1 MKKKNV
7 IRICVEVTAVLLLLV
22 WVAIPLTTG
31 KLHLKIYFEKG
42 GGECSLYY
50 ATADHPVIDGALVVT
65 APIEEGCVDLILDA
79 GLAQSLSD
87 IRLDLPTT
95 GGEYLITRVELSSG
109 GLVQKNYDA
118 SVFFSKAAIVST
130 NDITSMDPV
139 AQKTYILT
147 GEDPYIVFNTDRVA
161 ELRGAFSHYTMTK
174 FCVAAFVVLAYLF
187 ARKKEK

>member
-22 WVAIPLTTG
+22 WVAVPLTSG
-31 KLHLKIYFEKG
+31 KLHMKIYFEKG

-50 ATADHPVIDGALVVT
+50 ATTDHPVIDGELIVT
-65 APIEEGCVDLILDA
+65 APVEEGCVDLILDA
-79 GLAQSLSD
+79 GLAKSLSD

-95 GGEYLITRVELSSG
+95 TGEFMITRVELSSG
-109 GLVQKNYDA
+109 GLVQKSYDA
-118 SVFFSKAAIVST
+118 SAFFSKAAIVST
-130 NDITSMDPV
+130 NDITTMDPV
-139 AQKTYILT
+139 AQKVYILT
-147 GEDPYIVFNTDRVA
+147 GADPYIVFNTDRVA

-174 FCVAAFVVLAYLF
+174 FGVAAFLVLTYLF